1 MSRFLQGNFKPKN
14 PGKYVG
20 DPKNIV
26 YRSSWELRAM
36 RWFDEHPNVV
46 SWASEELVIP
56 YSDRG
61 TLDENKQPKLRRYF
75 PDFLIKVKTK
85 NGSIEV
91 WVIEI
96 KPLAETMPPQ
106 RGTKKEKRYLKE
118 VKTFATNYS
127 KWESAKRFC
136 DKHNMKFK
144 ILTEKELGMFN

>member
-1 MSRFLQGNFKPKN
+1 
-14 PGKYVG
+14 
-20 DPKNIV
+20 
-26 YRSSWELRAM
+26 M

-46 SWASEELVIP
+46 SWASEELAIP

-61 TLDENKQPKLRRYF
+61 TLTENKQPKLRRYF

-85 NGSIEV
+85 DGSIET
-91 WVIEI
+91 WMIEI

-136 DKHNMKFK
+136 DKNNMKFK